1 MGLLAGTKFD
11 RPPHCDRCEK
21 LESECTCPPPEP
33 KRKPPE
39 KQTTR
44 IGVEKRK
51 HGRVMTIVRDLDA
64 AENDLPELLKKLK
77 NACGAGGTIA
87 DGNIEVQGA
96 HLDRVRA
103 ELQKI
108 GYKVRG

>member
-1 MGLLAGTKFD
+1 
-11 RPPHCDRCEK
+11 
-21 LESECTCPPPEP
+21 
-33 KRKPPE
+33 
-39 KQTTR
+39 
-44 IGVEKRK
+44 V
-51 HGRVMTIVRDLDA
+51 
-64 AENDLPELLKKLK
+64 ENDVPELLKKLK

-108 GYKVRG
+108 GYKVKG

>member
-39 KQTTR
+39 KQTLR

-64 AENDLPELLKKLK
+64 AENDVPELLKKL
-77 NACGAGGTIA
+77 NRIA
-87 DGNIEVQGA
+87 APAAAAAPASEG
-96 HLDRVRA
+96 
-103 ELQKI
+103 
-108 GYKVRG
+108 

>member
-21 LESECTCPPPEP
+21 PESECTCPPLEP
-33 KRKPPE
+33 IRKAPN
-39 KQTTR
+39 KQTLR

-51 HGRVMTIVRDLDA
+51 HGRLMTVVRDLESADNA
-64 AENDLPELLKKLK
+64 VPELLKGLK
-77 NACGAGGTIA
+77 NACGAGGTIS
-87 DGNIEVQGA
+87 DGNIEIQGS
-96 HLDRVRA
+96 HLDRVRD

-108 GYKVRG
+108 GYRIKG